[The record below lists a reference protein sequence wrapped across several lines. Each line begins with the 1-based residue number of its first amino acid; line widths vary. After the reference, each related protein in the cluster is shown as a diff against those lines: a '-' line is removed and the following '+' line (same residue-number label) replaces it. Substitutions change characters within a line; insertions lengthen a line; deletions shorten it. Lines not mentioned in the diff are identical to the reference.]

1 MIKKL
6 FLSIILLVF
15 LSSFLFSATDNKRY
29 VTNLIKSKTDAAM
42 KLINDKELTEKEK
55 KDKIFKIISPLFD
68 VKIMSK
74 LVIGKKYW
82 PKFTKDEKVKFMELF
97 KKRIKMVYLDRVSLS
112 GDLKVEYKEAIAKG
126 KKIIYV
132 PSIFTVKGKDY
143 SVVFKL
149 WNSKK
154 SWKIYD
160 IEVEGI
166 SIIRTYRSQFQDIL
180 SKGSIDDLFKKLED
194 ITKTQ

>member
-1 MIKKL
+1 MVKKL
-6 FLSIILLVF
+6 FLSIIFLF
-15 LSSFLFSATDNKRY
+15 LSVSLILATVDNKSY
-29 VTNLIKSKTDAAM
+29 VTNLIKSKTDAAI
-42 KLINDKELTEKEK
+42 KLINDKKLTEQVK

-82 PKFTKDEKVKFMELF
+82 PKFTKDEKIKFMELF

-112 GDLKVEYKEAIAKG
+112 GDLKVKYKDAIAKG

-149 WNSKK
+149 WNSKN

-194 ITKTQ
+194 ITKAQ